1 MAKRR
6 LRSAAWLV
14 VFIALFLQGGGDSCR
29 WRALSG
35 HVAGPGAY
43 RQSGFSDIPFLTF
56 IDDCLHL
63 LRSTSE
69 NARFWLAW
77 RHFRASDL
85 WRAGNDPAG

>member
-1 MAKRR
+1 MPLA
-6 LRSAAWLV
+6 S
-14 VFIALFLQGGGDSCR
+14 FIGK
-29 WRALSG
+29 

-43 RQSGFSDIPFLTF
+43 RQSGISDIPFLTF
-56 IDDCLHL
+56 IDDCLHP

-77 RHFRASDL
+77 RHSRANDL